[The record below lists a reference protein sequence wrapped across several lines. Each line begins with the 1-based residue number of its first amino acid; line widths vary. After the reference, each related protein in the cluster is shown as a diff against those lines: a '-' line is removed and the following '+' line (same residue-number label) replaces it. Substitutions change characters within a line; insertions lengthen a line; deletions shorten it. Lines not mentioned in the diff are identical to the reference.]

1 MSGSY
6 MAAYSGSSGFVTAS
20 KTGRLFNTPP
30 EDPVV
35 VVAKCTRV
43 MLEGEVLAMAKTM
56 ASESLEGAAPGSW
69 ADTAIEW
76 VNGVPGCG
84 KTEWVTSRIDIANDI
99 AVTTTLE
106 AANDLRERLALRKGY
121 SAKHRVRTMGVAPR
135 DGGRITRHRSNRER
149 ETSCKLAVSRPP
161 EGGSPQW
168 TPPLTGMKTP

>member
-106 AANDLRERLALRKGY
+106 AANDLRERLALRKG
-121 SAKHRVRTMGVAPR
+121 